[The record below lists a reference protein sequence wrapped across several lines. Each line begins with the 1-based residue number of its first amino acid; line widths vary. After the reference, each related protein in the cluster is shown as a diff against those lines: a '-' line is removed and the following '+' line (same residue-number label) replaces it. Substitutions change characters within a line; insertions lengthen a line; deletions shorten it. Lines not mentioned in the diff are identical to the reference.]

1 MSVIQFKRGSRS
13 AVIQEAAMAV
23 GNDEEKEAVAKEEA
37 TITGVEGGEEDEKKK
52 ETALREAPKMT
63 NTFSWQHVNYVISA
77 GGGKTRKLLDDVSG
91 FVSPGKLTALM
102 GESGA
107 GKVRLVLCHLYP
119 P

>member
-1 MSVIQFKRGSRS
+1 
-13 AVIQEAAMAV
+13 MAV